1 MASRTREKLTLNTA
15 QAAPAPR
22 TPASDTPNTEK
33 LPWWK
38 GVKEILTGLKC
49 EMFSFGTFNKEK
61 TQMGLA
67 VASKYC
73 ENFVDTFSCVSVAPP
88 PSLHVDEG
96 EVGQLEQ
103 EVDQGAGR
111 EEVADGGGFVRLLD

>member
-1 MASRTREKLTLNTA
+1 MNTA

-22 TPASDTPNTEK
+22 PPASVTPNTEK

-49 EMFSFGTFNKEK
+49 ERFSFGTFNKEK

-73 ENFVDTFSCVSVAPP
+73 EPYLRVRGRAAAAPRRRRR
-88 PSLHVDEG
+88 SWSA
-96 EVGQLEQ
+96 
-103 EVDQGAGR
+103 GAG
-111 EEVADGGGFVRLLD
+111 G